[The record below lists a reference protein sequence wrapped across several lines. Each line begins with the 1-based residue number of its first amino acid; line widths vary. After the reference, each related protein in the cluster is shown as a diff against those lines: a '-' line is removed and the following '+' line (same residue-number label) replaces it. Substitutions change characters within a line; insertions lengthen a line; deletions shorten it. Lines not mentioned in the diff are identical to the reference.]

1 MHELN
6 RQEKEDYV
14 IDLYYNQKKTFREV
28 QKIVR
33 KSPRDIKLILDKAN
47 PTSSKSTIVSSQS
60 SQAYRMFE
68 EGSTPIQVAIALDL
82 REKEVSELYREWWNL
97 NGLYQLNQVYE
108 ELANDIWSIAEL
120 NRRRKTEGLSIQRV
134 SIILK
139 SITTLERQTIDM
151 ECEKTR
157 LEVNNKYAATTFQQF
172 TDSIQRDRKT
182 MQENE
187 YIINKQKMEIN
198 RLSTEKARLETTV
211 ADTWMKVIEPKANN
225 NAMTPMA
232 TPITTTTSI
241 TTAAA
246 TTITNQP
253 ELEPELEPES
263 EPDIPISYP
272 SAIVGGER
280 REKEDSHNS
289 NVIFDTRN
297 LSQLVSLAYKDVL
310 RLRFK

>member
-1 MHELN
+1 
-6 RQEKEDYV
+6 
-14 IDLYYNQKKTFREV
+14 
-28 QKIVR
+28 
-33 KSPRDIKLILDKAN
+33 
-47 PTSSKSTIVSSQS
+47 
-60 SQAYRMFE
+60 
-68 EGSTPIQVAIALDL
+68 
-82 REKEVSELYREWWNL
+82 
-97 NGLYQLNQVYE
+97 
-108 ELANDIWSIAEL
+108 
-120 NRRRKTEGLSIQRV
+120 
-134 SIILK
+134 
-139 SITTLERQTIDM
+139 
-151 ECEKTR
+151 
-157 LEVNNKYAATTFQQF
+157 
-172 TDSIQRDRKT
+172 
-182 MQENE
+182 
-187 YIINKQKMEIN
+187 MEIN
-198 RLSTEKARLETTV
+198 RSSTEKARLETTV

-225 NAMTPMA
+225 NATTPMA

-272 SAIVGGER
+272 SAIVGVER